1 MWRTRRL
8 LKSNPAFCEVV
19 QTSHQYTI
27 FSLQSFRCSDE
38 KKALSL
44 CYQTQ
49 HFARSSRRVTNTPF
63 LVYNRS
69 SAATKKFSTFLSSHS
84 FGNRIP
90 TEHYKVVLISS
101 NSLIIYKYTMK
112 NFQTF
117 ERHSAVPAC
126 PPSNLTCPA
135 TPLPLTVSNV
145 PARLNIL
152 QCLSRSCTV
161 SCPRFSILI
170 Q

>member
-1 MWRTRRL
+1 MRDTKVVEIKPSILQGRPD
-8 LKSNPAFCEVV
+8 KSPIHYF
-19 QTSHQYTI
+19 QFTI
-27 FSLQSFRCSDE
+27 VSLQRL
-38 KKALSL
+38 KKALPL

-49 HFARSSRRVTNTPF
+49 YFARSSRQVTNTLF
-63 LVYNRS
+63 SVYNRFS
-69 SAATKKFSTFLSSHS
+69 VATKKRFSTFISSHA
-84 FGNRIP
+84 FRNRIS
-90 TEHYKVVLISS
+90 TEHYKVVLIST
-101 NSLIIYKYTMK
+101 NSLINLQTYNEKFS
-112 NFQTF
+112 NFWKAF
-117 ERHSAVPAC
+117 CC

>member
-38 KKALSL
+38 KRALPL

-63 LVYNRS
+63 LVYNRF

-90 TEHYKVVLISS
+90 TEHYKVVLLST
-101 NSLIIYKYTMK
+101 NSLLNLQIY
-112 NFQTF
+112 
-117 ERHSAVPAC
+117 VPAC

>member
-38 KKALSL
+38 KRALPL

-63 LVYNRS
+63 LVYNR
-69 SAATKKFSTFLSSHS
+69 FSSHS

-90 TEHYKVVLISS
+90 TEHYKVVLLST
-101 NSLIIYKYTMK
+101 NSLLNLQIYNEKFS
-112 NFQTF
+112 NFWKAF
-117 ERHSAVPAC
+117 CRPCLS
-126 PPSNLTCPA
+126 PSNITCPA